1 MPMIM
6 YDRLAQSEKARK
18 KLSNNVLVKFVFDN
32 DVLDMLVFIVLK
44 YHNYM
49 NQ

>member
-6 YDRLAQSEKARK
+6 LEKLKRTEKARQ

-32 DVLDMLVFIVLK
+32 DILDMLVFIVLRHHK
-44 YHNYM
+44 FM
-49 NQ
+49 T